1 MTTKNIREFLESL
14 PVDELKERGILR
26 GSSNQLGGISLDPL
40 NRLMQEHGVE
50 RLEYPPRNWF
60 LDIQGNFRNPGSE
73 EQKEGKITDLSK
85 RGSVF
90 KYMNTILNPY
100 YRPQDPPIE
109 GEEMLEEAEEIT
121 FRLERDLQ
129 HVLRNN
135 IEQLEPGLKV
145 VDGGSERSVDGGSG
159 RIDITAEDKKEK
171 LVVIE
176 LKAGIAK
183 PESIAQVLAYM
194 SSLSQEDQR
203 PTRGILVAADFHP
216 KVILA
221 AKAVPNLQIK
231 KYSFSFTFRD
241 S

>member
-14 PVDELKERGILR
+14 PVEELKERGILR

-100 YRPQDPPIE
+100 YRPQDPLPNE
-109 GEEMLEEAEEIT
+109 DGEIQEEAEDII
-121 FRLERDLQ
+121 FGVERDLQ
-129 HVLRNN
+129 IALRKN
-135 IEQLEPGLKV
+135 IEQLEPGLEV
-145 VDGGSERSVDGGSG
+145 VDGGSERTVEAG
-159 RIDITAEDKKEK
+159 RIDITAEDKEK
-171 LVVIE
+171 KQVVIE
-176 LKAGIAK
+176 LKAGTAK
-183 PESIAQVLAYM
+183 PESIAQILAYM
-194 SSLSQEDQR
+194 SSLSQEVGR
-203 PTRGILVAADFHP
+203 PTKGILVAADFHP
-216 KVILA
+216 RVILA
-221 AKAVPNLQIK
+221 AKAVPNLQLK
-231 KYSFSFTFRD
+231 KYSFNFTFRD